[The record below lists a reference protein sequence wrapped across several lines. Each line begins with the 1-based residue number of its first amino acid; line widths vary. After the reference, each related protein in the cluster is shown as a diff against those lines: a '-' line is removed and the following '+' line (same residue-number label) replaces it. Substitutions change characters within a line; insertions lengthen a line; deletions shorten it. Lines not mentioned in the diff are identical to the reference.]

1 MVFGST
7 SICTVFKFYVLF
19 CFFKFFTLRLINM
32 LPSLLVDKNGLKN
45 AGQLSKPLP
54 PSKPLDISNWQP
66 APPKWEKP
74 EPSVEQMKYECEKFQ
89 NITAECLSDDIFE
102 NPFVMNNFKTFVYD
116 SNAFEDAGEDA
127 SKTSLLIDRELNNP
141 QNEAKFSVSELEV
154 VNHIKVIKK
163 AMDLSM
169 KELVSIDGLK
179 SVHNVLMEG
188 VLESAGELRT
198 CQVSNNMGHQYPD
211 PRDVPSLLQLVIEQ
225 YQDIDESST
234 YNIYTKAAWLKCQFL
249 IIHPFEDGNGRLSRI
264 LLAVMFIKSGL
275 CIFPPLSKNGH
286 KKSTKHYINSL
297 LKAAKGQ
304 SESELAFF
312 FLKCCYNIVCTFN
325 CQKSCAVL

>member
-1 MVFGST
+1 MP
-7 SICTVFKFYVLF
+7 
-19 CFFKFFTLRLINM
+19 
-32 LPSLLVDKNGLKN
+32 PSLLVDKNGLKN

-74 EPSVEQMKYECEKFQ
+74 EPSVEQMKYECEKFKR

-116 SNAFEDAGEDA
+116 SNAFEDAGEDE

-141 QNEAKFSVSELEV
+141 QNEAKFSVPELEV

-198 CQVSNNMGHQYPD
+198 CQV
-211 PRDVPSLLQLVIEQ
+211 EQ

-325 CQKSCAVL
+325 CQESCSVL

>member
-1 MVFGST
+1 MP
-7 SICTVFKFYVLF
+7 
-19 CFFKFFTLRLINM
+19 
-32 LPSLLVDKNGLKN
+32 PSLLVDKNGLKN

-74 EPSVEQMKYECEKFQ
+74 EPSVEQMKYECE
-89 NITAECLSDDIFE
+89 
-102 NPFVMNNFKTFVYD
+102 TFVYD
-116 SNAFEDAGEDA
+116 SNALEDAGEDE

-312 FLKCCYNIVCTFN
+312 FLKCCYNIVCIVTVAYG
-325 CQKSCAVL
+325 SIVGWVTTLV